1 MDEWRITCRGQAEQW
16 ETAVLE
22 GGPAH
27 GLRVRVADRP
37 RVLEVSYPCEVGTGG
52 EAGQGRGEPVRVQA
66 LHLYRRDPRTREEPL
81 RYGYDEV
88 SP

>member
-1 MDEWRITCRGQAEQW
+1 MDDSAAGEW

-27 GLRVRVADRP
+27 GLQVRVAHRP
-37 RVLEVSYPCEVGTGG
+37 RVLQVSYPCEVGPGP
-52 EAGQGRGEPVRVQA
+52 GRPVHVEA
-66 LHLYRRDPRTREEPL
+66 LHVYRRDPRTRQEPL

>member
-1 MDEWRITCRGQAEQW
+1 MDDSGTAEW

-37 RVLEVSYPCEVGTGG
+37 RVLQVSYPCEVGCGSKY
-52 EAGQGRGEPVRVQA
+52 PVHVEA
-66 LHLYRRDPRTREEPL
+66 LHVYRRDPRAREEPL